1 MRPSS
6 GVTFNMIL
14 ISTEGIDLQKR
25 DLNREVLFTQRFENR
40 SVSGHS
46 QASTLLKTRLKMLL
60 LDAFILVDET
70 T

>member
-46 QASTLLKTRLKMLL
+46 QASTTKNKAENVAARC
-60 LDAFILVDET
+60 VHSG
-70 T
+70 

>member
-14 ISTEGIDLQKR
+14 ISTGGIDLQNG

-40 SVSGHS
+40 LVSGHS
-46 QASTLLKTRLKMLL
+46 QASSTKNKAENVAARC
-60 LDAFILVDET
+60 FHSS
-70 T
+70 

>member
-14 ISTEGIDLQKR
+14 ISTGGIDLQNG

-46 QASTLLKTRLKMLL
+46 QASSTENKAENVAARC
-60 LDAFILVDET
+60 FHSS
-70 T
+70 